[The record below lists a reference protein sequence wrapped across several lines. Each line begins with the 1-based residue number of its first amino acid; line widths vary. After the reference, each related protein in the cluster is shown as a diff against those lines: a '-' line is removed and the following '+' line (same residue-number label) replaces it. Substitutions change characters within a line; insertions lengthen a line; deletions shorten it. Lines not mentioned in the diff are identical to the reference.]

1 MGQKLTFE
9 QISFIEK
16 QFKSGSSAK
25 EIIQLSGLGLRV
37 VRKYI
42 SILKKM
48 VMPFRSAAVPLLAVV
63 EPLAILL
70 RRRPWPKKSYIQNEA
85 PKQF

>member
-63 EPLAILL
+63 ELLAILL
-70 RRRPWPKKSYIQNEA
+70 RSRHWPKKSYIQNEA
-85 PKQF
+85 LKQF

>member
-16 QFKSGSSAK
+16 QFKLGSSAN

-48 VMPFRSAAVPLLAVV
+48 AIPSLSAAAPSLAVV
-63 EPLAILL
+63 ELL
-70 RRRPWPKKSYIQNEA
+70 TNLLKTRHWLKKSYIQNEA

>member
-42 SILKKM
+42 SILKK
-48 VMPFRSAAVPLLAVV
+48 
-63 EPLAILL
+63 
-70 RRRPWPKKSYIQNEA
+70 W
-85 PKQF
+85 

>member
-25 EIIQLSGLGLRV
+25 AIIQLSDLGLRV

-48 VMPFRSAAVPLLAVV
+48 AMYFQGGAVPLLAIV
-63 EPLAILL
+63 ELSAILSRTRHWL
-70 RRRPWPKKSYIQNEA
+70 KKSYIQDEA

>member
-48 VMPFRSAAVPLLAVV
+48 AMPFPSAAVLLLVV
-63 EPLAILL
+63 VGLLTILL
-70 RRRPWPKKSYIQNEA
+70 RTRHWPKKSYIQDEV

>member
-16 QFKSGSSAK
+16 QFKSGSSAN

-42 SILKKM
+42 IILKKM
-48 VMPFRSAAVPLLAVV
+48 AMPFRSVAVPLLAVV
-63 EPLAILL
+63 ELLAILL
-70 RRRPWPKKSYIQNEA
+70 RPRHWPKKSCIQNEA

>member
-42 SILKKM
+42 SILKKRA
-48 VMPFRSAAVPLLAVV
+48 MPFRSAAVPLLGVV
-63 EPLAILL
+63 ELLAIL
-70 RRRPWPKKSYIQNEA
+70 
-85 PKQF
+85 